1 MLPLGL
7 GVDMRRR
14 EFISLLG
21 GTAAW
26 PLVARAQ
33 QPAMPVIG
41 FLHPG
46 TAKAFP
52 HFVAAFRQ
60 GLNETGYV
68 EGQNVA
74 VEYRWGEG
82 RYDRLPAL
90 AAELVGRKVNV
101 IVNGGGAPFAA
112 KAATSTIPIVSTL
125 GGDPVMSGL
134 IASLNRPGG
143 NVTGVGLFSY
153 SLGAKRLEVLREAVP
168 SAKLIAMLVNQTNP
182 DVQAEID
189 RQEVQSVARALGQ
202 RLVVLSANSESEIDT
217 AFAEMAQQGVGAVL
231 VMAEAIFTSRRAQL
245 VALAARHSIPAIYDQ
260 RDIIAAGGL
269 MSYGSSLRD
278 AYRQLGIYAGKILN
292 GEKPAELPVQQAVT
306 IELVLNLKTAKSLGI
321 TFPITLLGRADEVI
335 E

>member
-1 MLPLGL
+1 MILG
-7 GVDMRRR
+7 RR
-14 EFISLLG
+14 EFII
-21 GTAAW
+21 GTSAAATWPVAAW
-26 PLVARAQ
+26 AQ
-33 QPAMPVIG
+33 QPAMPVVG

-46 TAKAFP
+46 SAKAFP

-60 GLNETGYV
+60 GLSETGYV

-90 AAELVGRKVNV
+90 AAELVGRRVNV
-101 IVNGGGAPFAA
+101 IVNGGGAAFAA
-112 KAATSTIPIVSTL
+112 HAATSTIPIVSTL
-125 GGDPVMSGL
+125 GGDPVKSGL
-134 IASLNRPGG
+134 VASLNRPGG

-153 SLGAKRLEVLREAVP
+153 SLGTKRLEVLREAVP
-168 SAKLIAMLVNQTNP
+168 NAKLIAMLVNQTNP
-182 DVQAEID
+182 DAQTETD
-189 RQEVQSVARALGQ
+189 RREVQSVAQALGQ
-202 RLVVLSANSESEIDT
+202 KLVSLSANSETEIDG
-217 AFAEMAQQGVGAVL
+217 AFAEMARQGAGAVL
-231 VMAEAIFTSRRAQL
+231 VMAESIFTSHRDQL

-260 RDIIAAGGL
+260 RDIVAAGGL

-278 AYRQLGIYAGKILN
+278 AYRQLGVYAGKILH
-292 GEKPAELPVQQAVT
+292 GEKPAELPVQQAVR